1 MGKSV
6 FKFKEF
12 EINQEK
18 SAMKVGTDGVLLGAW
33 VKAESPKRILDIGA
47 GTGLISLM
55 LAQRYPQAEIIGVEP
70 QEDAY
75 FEARENVKHSKF
87 NEQINIVNDPIQTFS
102 SEEKFDLILSNPP
115 FFEST
120 HKENSSRNS
129 ARQQTDLTFEELIS
143 HSESLLNPNGK
154 FAVIIPFDAETVFKN
169 FASNFNLYPERITH
183 VKGNLNAHFKRSLML
198 FSRHLSDPKIDELII
213 EISRN
218 NYTEEYI
225 ALTRDFY
232 LKM

>member
-75 FEARENVKHSKF
+75 FEAGKNVKHSKF
-87 NEQINIVNDPIQTFS
+87 SAEINIVNDRIQTFF

-115 FFEST
+115 FFEFT